1 MNILL
6 ENFALNA
13 NMITMLNKFR
23 THHKKI
29 LWVLAVIIIP
39 AFVLWGGLAYM
50 KEKNQNVIAK
60 VGGRSITIEDM
71 RYYVTMAQL
80 SLALLDI
87 PEKEKKITKQ
97 DVIQTA
103 IDDILLLWKANKDK
117 VKVSDDEVIASIK
130 QIKFFSKDGKFEV
143 EYYRRLLRQMR
154 IEPQVF
160 EEYIRN
166 FLKIDKLYKKYIRVN
181 PSESDARKLYK
192 KDTQKAKI
200 SYIFIPYD
208 KLKEGIQIPENELE
222 KFYQKNKSLFK
233 EEAKIKIKYA
243 IITNEEKEK
252 LALVRNNLNNLKTI
266 DDLKDKFSVDV
277 KETAFIGK
285 KDPIEGLGWQPAIND
300 IAFSLKLKKISPMLE
315 TSIGYIFL
323 QKEEEKAAFTPEF
336 TEIKTKVEDAIKDSL
351 AKEKAKA
358 LAEKL
363 TSRIKN
369 EDIKN
374 LRKLAEQENCDF
386 KDTDEFK
393 YYDYIEGLGLNEK
406 VSKIVFS
413 LTKEQIYPYP
423 LLLRKGAYIIQL
435 KDIDSINEKDFIAKK
450 DEYLARIRQS
460 MELMQK
466 IKLLSQIKKE
476 SNARF

>member
-1 MNILL
+1 
-6 ENFALNA
+6 
-13 NMITMLNKFR
+13 MITMLNKFR

-117 VKVSDDEVIASIK
+117 VKVSDNEVIASIK

>member
-1 MNILL
+1 
-6 ENFALNA
+6 
-13 NMITMLNKFR
+13 MLNKFR

-29 LWVLAVIIIP
+29 LWFLAIIIIP
-39 AFVLWGGLAYM
+39 AFVLWGGLASM
-50 KEKNQNVIAK
+50 KEKNRNIVAK
-60 VGGRSITIEDM
+60 VGGHSITIEDM

-80 SLALLDI
+80 SFALLDI

-117 VKVSDDEVIASIK
+117 IKVSDNEVIASIK

-143 EYYRRLLRQMR
+143 EYYKRLLRQMR
-154 IEPQVF
+154 IEPQTF
-160 EEYIRN
+160 EKYIRN

-181 PSESDARKLYK
+181 PSESDAKKLYK

-208 KLKEGIQIPENELE
+208 KLKEGMQIPENELE
-222 KFYQKNKSLFK
+222 KFYQKNKSAFK

-243 IITNEEKEK
+243 IITNEDKEK

-266 DDLKDKFSVDV
+266 DDLKSNFSIDV
-277 KETAFIGK
+277 KETAFIGR
-285 KDPIEGLGWQPAIND
+285 KDPIEGLGWQPAINNL
-300 IAFSLKLKKISPMLE
+300 AFSLKLKKISPMLE
-315 TSIGYIFL
+315 TNIGYIFL

-336 TEIKTKVEDAIKDSL
+336 TGIKTKVEDTIKDSL

-369 EDIKN
+369 ENIKN
-374 LRKLAEQENCDF
+374 IRKLAEQENCDF
-386 KDTDEFK
+386 KDTDWFK

-413 LTKEQIYPYP
+413 LKNEQIYPYP
-423 LLLRKGAYIIQL
+423 LLLGKGAYIIQL
-435 KDIDSINEKDFIAKK
+435 KNIDSINEKDFITKK
-450 DEYLARIRQS
+450 DEYLARIRQN